1 MLQKFLEGLRTQRK
15 GVLRAMVLEGLGLN
29 PGVVLA
35 LRNVKQFFGGLSWRL
50 GRAALRRLP
59 LLPWTSFAKECGVG
73 KSAEWSSLLFGVGG
87 MGGSPSILF
96 Y

>member
-29 PGVVLA
+29 PGVVLP

-59 LLPWTSFAKECGVG
+59 LLPCTSFAIRFLVFALY
-73 KSAEWSSLLFGVGG
+73 SPRSL
-87 MGGSPSILF
+87 P
-96 Y
+96 